1 MEIIKWGQWIGEL
14 QGDNSGTLIMNI
26 DQDTPNNGVICFS
39 DSNENLSSFNGSI
52 EFTEKPEKCVAS
64 VTSLSPLNRPQ
75 NVTEVVPQLVE
86 LTVQTKLPKKIH
98 GQWSADNGQ
107 RGEFTLHLLE
117 SRQPSVWS
125 KSIAWSEFIDI
136 SLEAKRKNKSLVF
149 RGQADSQ
156 WTLRTSFHRTN
167 RRDLSSFSAKDM
179 FELSKYLT
187 LSGNRKF
194 DLSNATDFAE
204 LLSLAQH
211 HGYPTPLL
219 DWSKSPFVA
228 AYFAF
233 RTVKRDDLSGSVR
246 IYFFDYKKW
255 EKYGQKYRSLSID
268 DPRFSVTTLD
278 INSQSNSRVLPQQ
291 SLFTFTNL
299 TDIETWITGHETEG
313 CEFMKAYE
321 ISKKSAH
328 DAMNDLDNM
337 NINAASLF
345 PGLDGSFEALKR
357 RLFQI

>member
-1 MEIIKWGQWIGEL
+1 VSESIRPL
-14 QGDNSGTLIMNI
+14 HI
-26 DQDTPNNGVICFS
+26 DQDTPNNGVVCFS
-39 DSNENLSSFNGSI
+39 DSNKNLSSFNGSI
-52 EFTEKPEKCVAS
+52 EFTEKSEKCVAS
-64 VTSLSPLNRPQ
+64 VTNLLPLNRPQ
-75 NVTEVVPQLVE
+75 NVSEVGPQLVE
-86 LTVQTKLPKKIH
+86 LTVQTKLPEKIH

-107 RGEFTLHLLE
+107 RGEFTLILRD
-117 SRQPSVWS
+117 SPQPSVRS
-125 KSIAWSEFIDI
+125 ESIVWSEFIKI
-136 SLEAKRKNKSLVF
+136 SLEAKRENKSLIF
-149 RGQADSQ
+149 RGQPDSKL
-156 WTLRTSFHRTN
+156 TLRTSFHRTN

-179 FELSKYLT
+179 IELSKYLT

-219 DWSKSPFVA
+219 DWSQSPLVA

-233 RTVKRDDLSGSVR
+233 RTVQRADLSGSVR

-255 EKYGQKYRSLSID
+255 EKEGQKYRSLSID
-268 DPRFSVTTLD
+268 DPRYSVTTLD

-299 TDIETWITGHETEG
+299 TDIERWITVHERED
-313 CEFMKAYE
+313 CEFIKAYD
-321 ISKKSAH
+321 ISKTSAH
-328 DAMNDLDNM
+328 NAMNDLDNM

-357 RLFQI
+357 KLFQI